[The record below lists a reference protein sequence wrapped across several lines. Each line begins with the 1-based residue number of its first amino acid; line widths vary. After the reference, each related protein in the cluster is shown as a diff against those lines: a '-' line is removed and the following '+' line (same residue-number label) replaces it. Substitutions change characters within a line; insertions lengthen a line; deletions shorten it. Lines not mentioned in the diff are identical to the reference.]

1 MRSLIGARKSG
12 SPEVLGEV
20 RKSGSPEV
28 RKSWCA
34 FVLLLIGGVLLA
46 AEPVVGAP
54 TPAGEVDPVTQRRAA
69 EMLAEMATAE
79 GAEPAG
85 PVDAVLAERMAG
97 IEGWLREIALLL
109 DKNEPAA
116 AGERFLLASEALR
129 ALEADQRAALGRR
142 YLLARDRLQGFA
154 RTFADDTE

>member
-1 MRSLIGARKSG
+1 MRSLID
-12 SPEVLGEV
+12 V
-20 RKSGSPEV
+20 RKSGSPRV
-28 RKSWCA
+28 RKSAYAW
-34 FVLLLIGGVLLA
+34 GVLLIWGALSA

-85 PVDAVLAERMAG
+85 PVDPVLAERMAG

-116 AGERFLLASEALR
+116 AGERFLLASEALK
-129 ALEADQRAALGRR
+129 ALDADQRMALGRR
-142 YLLARDRLQGFA
+142 YVLARDRLQGFA
-154 RTFADDTE
+154 RAFAEDPE

>member
-1 MRSLIGARKSG
+1 MRSLTRWTWALL
-12 SPEVLGEV
+12 VLGGIL
-20 RKSGSPEV
+20 S
-28 RKSWCA
+28 
-34 FVLLLIGGVLLA
+34 A

-54 TPAGEVDPVTQRRAA
+54 APAGDVDPVTQRRAA
-69 EMLAEMATAE
+69 EALAELAAAAE
-79 GAEPAG
+79 VEPAG
-85 PVDAVLAERMAG
+85 PVDPVLAERMAG

-116 AGERFLLASEALR
+116 AGERFLLASEALK

-154 RTFADDTE
+154 RAFADDAE